1 MNTAP
6 TPRFFLS
13 RLHVLLGFV
22 LVLTACIKSPEFTQN
37 TKLKLSAD
45 TVFFDTVFT
54 RQPQTGTYPISVTKL
69 LSIKNTS
76 DLWVKAN
83 FYLAGGDQSPYQINI
98 DGISG
103 NRIDNM
109 EIAPQDSVF
118 LFVQCRLQAN
128 NETLPVLVLDSLIA
142 SVGNQSS
149 KLILAAYGWD
159 AHYVK
164 DSIIPNNTVWSDQ
177 SKPYVIINGAYVA
190 ANSKFTIE
198 KGVKVYASARTGL
211 YIFGQ
216 LDLKGTVQERIEF
229 RGDKPIAA
237 TQNLPNQWYGIY
249 FAPGGIGNIAYTDIT
264 NAIVGV
270 RTDSQALGN
279 DPCLILKNT
288 KIQYCGQACL
298 IGVSAAIYAENCL
311 FADAGSYSF
320 LGYFGGNYSFN
331 HCTFADHSYFTNRN
345 AGHFGLT
352 NTLRDGNGVLIR
364 TYPLT
369 MAIKNTII
377 WGYKTEEIALDA
389 SDQKP
394 FQVLNQGFNL
404 FKTTDELKLFQGSA
418 TLFNQNPNF
427 TNINEGDYT
436 LEAGS
441 KAVNKV
447 SPLSLSTDLLGN
459 PRTDPADIGA
469 YELQ

>member
-1 MNTAP
+1 MNPAP
-6 TPRFFLS
+6 TQKFRFYRIYVLFGLLFL
-13 RLHVLLGFV
+13 LN
-22 LVLTACIKSPEFTQN
+22 ACIKSPEFTQN
-37 TKLKLSAD
+37 AKLEISAD

-83 FYLAGGDQSPYQINI
+83 FYIAGGDQSPYQINI

-128 NETLPVLVLDSLIA
+128 NETLPILVLDSLIA
-142 SVGNQSS
+142 SVGTQSS

-164 DSIIPNNTVWSDQ
+164 DSIIPNNTIWNDM

-190 ANSKFTIE
+190 SNSKFTIE

-211 YIFGQ
+211 YVFGQ
-216 LDLKGTVQERIEF
+216 LDLKGTAQDRIEF

-249 FAPGGIGNIAYTDIT
+249 FAPGGIGNIEYTDIS
-264 NAIVGV
+264 NAIVGL

-279 DPCLILKNT
+279 NPCLMLKNT

-298 IGVSAAIYAENCL
+298 IGVSAAISAENCL
-311 FADAGSYSF
+311 FADAGSYTF

-345 AGHFGLT
+345 SGHFGLT
-352 NTLRDGNGVLIR
+352 NTLRDGNGYLLG
-364 TYPLT
+364 THPLAI
-369 MAIKNTII
+369 AIKNSII
-377 WGYKTEEIALDA
+377 WGYKTEEMALDA
-389 SDQKP
+389 SDQNT
-394 FQVLNQGFNL
+394 FTVANQGFNL
-404 FKTTDELKLFQGSA
+404 FKTADELKLFQES
-418 TLFNQNPNF
+418 TSLFNQNPNF
-427 TNINEGDYT
+427 TNTNKGDYT

-447 SPLSLSTDLLGN
+447 SPISLSNDLLGN